1 MYYVFDIGNVLF
13 SWNPDFFLARYFPDD
28 VKRFKDMVFLG
39 EEWQRLDLGEIGL
52 QDVQTLLLE
61 RYPSDR
67 DAIYFIF
74 DHFQDEMMQPIN
86 DSIQAVK
93 ALKKKG
99 YKLYLLSNLNQDRYI
114 QRYQQEPE
122 IFSLFDGATLSGGAH
137 ELKPDASLY
146 LKFFQQFHLDPLDG
160 LLIDDSLANI
170 ETAQR
175 LGMKTIL
182 SQPQQNLIERLKTMG
197 IDL

>member
-1 MYYVFDIGNVLF
+1 MYFVFDIGNVLF
-13 SWNPDFFLARYFPDD
+13 SWNPDLFLARYFPDD

-67 DAIYFIF
+67 EAIYFIF

-146 LKFFQQFHLDPLDG
+146 LKFFQQFHLDPSDG

>member
-67 DAIYFIF
+67 EAIYFIF

-146 LKFFQQFHLDPLDG
+146 LKFFQQFHLDPSDG

>member
-1 MYYVFDIGNVLF
+1 MYFVFDIGNVLF
-13 SWNPDFFLARYFPDD
+13 SWNLDVFLAKHFPSDA
-28 VKRFKDMVFLG
+28 KRLKQIVFLG
-39 EEWQRLDLGEIGL
+39 DEWKQLDLGELSL
-52 QDVQTLLLE
+52 QEVEIKLIE
-61 RYPSDR
+61 RYSQDR
-67 DAIYFIF
+67 QDIEFIF
-74 DHFQDEMMQPIN
+74 ANFQQEMMQPIE
-86 DSIQAVK
+86 DSLQAVK

-99 YKLYLLSNLNQDRYI
+99 YKLYLLSNLNQDRYK
-114 QRYQQEPE
+114 QRYQQHPD
-122 IFSLFDGATLSGGAH
+122 IFSLFNGATLSGGAH

-146 LKFFQQFHLDPLDG
+146 LKFFQQFHLDPSDG

>member
-1 MYYVFDIGNVLF
+1 MYFVFDIGNVLF

-67 DAIYFIF
+67 EAIYFIF

-146 LKFFQQFHLDPLDG
+146 LKFFQQFHLDPSDG

>member
-1 MYYVFDIGNVLF
+1 MYFVFDIGNVLF
-13 SWNPDFFLARYFPDD
+13 SWNPDLFLARYFPDD

-67 DAIYFIF
+67 EAIYFIF

>member
-1 MYYVFDIGNVLF
+1 
-13 SWNPDFFLARYFPDD
+13 
-28 VKRFKDMVFLG
+28 
-39 EEWQRLDLGEIGL
+39 
-52 QDVQTLLLE
+52 
-61 RYPSDR
+61 
-67 DAIYFIF
+67 
-74 DHFQDEMMQPIN
+74 
-86 DSIQAVK
+86 
-93 ALKKKG
+93 
-99 YKLYLLSNLNQDRYI
+99 YLLSNLNQDRYI

-146 LKFFQQFHLDPLDG
+146 LKFFQQFHLDPSDG

-175 LGMKTIL
+175 LSMKTIL

-197 IDL
+197 VDL

>member
-28 VKRFKDMVFLG
+28 VKRLKDMVFLG

-67 DAIYFIF
+67 EAIYFIF

-146 LKFFQQFHLDPLDG
+146 LKFFQQFHLDPSDG

>member
-1 MYYVFDIGNVLF
+1 MYFVFDIGNVLF
-13 SWNPDFFLARYFPDD
+13 SWNPDLFLARYFPDN

-67 DAIYFIF
+67 EAIYFIF

>member
-1 MYYVFDIGNVLF
+1 MYFVFDIGNVLF

-67 DAIYFIF
+67 EAICFIF

>member
-1 MYYVFDIGNVLF
+1 MYFVFDIGNVLF

-67 DAIYFIF
+67 EAIYFIF

>member
-1 MYYVFDIGNVLF
+1 MYFLFDIGNVLF
-13 SWNPDFFLARYFPDD
+13 SWNPDLFLARYFPDD

-67 DAIYFIF
+67 KAIYFIF

-146 LKFFQQFHLDPLDG
+146 LKFFQQFHLDPSDG

-197 IDL
+197 VDL

>member
-67 DAIYFIF
+67 EAIYFIF

>member
-1 MYYVFDIGNVLF
+1 MYFVFDIGNVLF
-13 SWNPDFFLARYFPDD
+13 SWNPDLFLARYFPDD
-28 VKRFKDMVFLG
+28 VKRFREIVFLG

-61 RYPSDR
+61 RYPNDHE
-67 DAIYFIF
+67 AICFIF

-137 ELKPDASLY
+137 EIKPDVSLY
-146 LKFFQQFHLDPLDG
+146 LKFFQQFHLDPSDG
-160 LLIDDSLANI
+160 LLIDDSFANI

-197 IDL
+197 VDL